1 MSREMFGSAE
11 LTNKPLPLSC
21 SRLLRIVMC
30 SPFSIQIAAAL
41 ST

>member
-11 LTNKPLPLSC
+11 LTNSPLPLSC
-21 SRLLRIVMC
+21 MRLFRSVMC

-41 ST
+41 AA